1 MTQQNE
7 ISLDYKT
14 IFTAQG
20 MLRAMT
26 IRGCLESASIPVAL
40 EYETAQLSPGLS
52 PEGKGR
58 VKVMVPPEWENEAR
72 ALLNAN
78 PRTGEIFCVPPEN
91 K

>member
-1 MTQQNE
+1 MQQE
-7 ISLDYKT
+7 KAPLDYIT
-14 IFTAQG
+14 IYTAQG

-40 EYETAQLSPGLS
+40 SYETPQLVEGLS

-78 PRTGEIFCVPPEN
+78 PRTGEIFCVPKE
-91 K
+91 

>member
-1 MTQQNE
+1 MREENIPPE
-7 ISLDYKT
+7 YT
-14 IFTAQG
+14 IIYIAQG

-40 EYETAQLSPGLS
+40 SYETPQPVPGLS

-58 VKVMVPPEWENEAR
+58 VKVMVPQRWEKEAR

-78 PRTGEIFCVPPEN
+78 PRTGEIFFVPPE
-91 K
+91 

>member
-1 MTQQNE
+1 MTQQE
-7 ISLDYKT
+7 DISLGYKT
-14 IFTAQG
+14 IYTAQG

-58 VKVMVPPEWENEAR
+58 VKVMVPSEWESEAR

-91 K
+91 

>member
-1 MTQQNE
+1 MQQENVP
-7 ISLDYKT
+7 LDYIT
-14 IFTAQG
+14 IYTAQG

-40 EYETAQLSPGLS
+40 EYETPQPIPGLS

-58 VKVMVPPEWENEAR
+58 VKVMVPLKWENEAR

-78 PRTGEIFCVPPEN
+78 PRTGEIFYVPKE
-91 K
+91 